1 MKRLFAIGLFVL
13 VAACNTSQMNQSA
26 PEIVG
31 GTWVRAGGDSSPVAV
46 DQRWTLVEF
55 FAPT

>member
-1 MKRLFAIGLFVL
+1 MKRLLAIGLFVL
-13 VAACNTSQMNQSA
+13 VSACNTSQMNQNA

-31 GTWVRAGGDSSPVAV
+31 ASWVRADGDSSPVPV
-46 DQRWTLVEF
+46 DQGWTLVEF